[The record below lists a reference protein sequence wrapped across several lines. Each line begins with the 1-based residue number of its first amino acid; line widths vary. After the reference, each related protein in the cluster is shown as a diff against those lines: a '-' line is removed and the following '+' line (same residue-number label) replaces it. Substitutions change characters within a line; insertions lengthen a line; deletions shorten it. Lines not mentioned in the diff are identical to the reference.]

1 MGFRNNTEAENL
13 RLRNELRE
21 AQEKLSEYEAKAK
34 AEKQIKKTLPKP
46 PSWFATKLTEYRNAK
61 TKKIEEKWDLKLDL
75 DPRQPLS
82 RSALKR
88 GKRSLYAKRS
98 NFGLRHDPFDVL
110 VVSFIVL
117 FATGM
122 VATMAYSCYQYFT
135 DITEGTVVGHEFV
148 EEYEMCTRDD
158 DGFEHCSDYGPYYI
172 LTIQDGSETAEWHV
186 SEEDYKHYHNG
197 DHYCY
202 EDWFRGDCSDN
213 STSAH

>member
-34 AEKQIKKTLPKP
+34 AEKEIKKTLPKP
-46 PSWFATKLTEYRNAK
+46 PSWFATKLAERRSAK
-61 TKKIEEKWDLKLDL
+61 AKN
-75 DPRQPLS
+75 

-98 NFGLRHDPFDVL
+98 NFGLRHDPFGAL
-110 VVSFIVL
+110 VVSFMVL
-117 FATGM
+117 LATAM
-122 VATMAYSCYQYFT
+122 VATMAYNCYQYFT

-158 DGFEHCSDYGPYYI
+158 NGFEHCSDYGPYYI

-186 SEEDYKHYHNG
+186 SEGGYSFYHDG